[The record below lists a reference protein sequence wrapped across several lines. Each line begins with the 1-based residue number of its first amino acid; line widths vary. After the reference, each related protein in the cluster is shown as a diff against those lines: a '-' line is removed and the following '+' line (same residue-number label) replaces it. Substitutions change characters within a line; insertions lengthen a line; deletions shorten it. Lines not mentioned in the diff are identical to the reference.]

1 MTRSSTSWDTFRP
14 VRPLQPLWVALGLLT
29 LLPGLAGT
37 YLRLLAPTDDTQAT
51 FASFAS
57 YAVLAYALAT
67 VFFLV
72 AFLRARSR
80 AVLGVLT
87 LVAVALASCHAYWLA
102 PLFVPDDR
110 PARTPTFALLS
121 LNLLHGSANPDDVYA
136 LGQRA
141 DVVVLLEATPPALDA
156 LERRGW
162 QQRFGYSVGVV
173 NGVNGD
179 TILYSRF
186 PLSDQAQLPRSA
198 FQQWTATAD
207 VPQIGPVR
215 IIAAHPCNPYCGG
228 NQFAVDHAALNAVA
242 MRYASAPLVVAGD
255 LNATYDHAPIRHLD
269 RAGIVSVTDLV
280 GAGWLPTFPANRTIP
295 PLLPIDH
302 VLLSRQLTATS
313 VTRLPVRDT
322 DHLALL
328 TDIAGA
334 T

>member
-14 VRPLQPLWVALGLLT
+14 VRRLQPLWVGLGLLT

-37 YLRLLAPTDDTQAT
+37 YLWLLAPTDDTQAT

-57 YAVLAYALAT
+57 YAVLAYALST

-72 AFLRARSR
+72 AFLRARRR

-121 LNLLHGSANPDDVYA
+121 LNLRHGAANPDDVSA

-156 LERRGW
+156 LARRGW

-186 PLSDQAQLPRSA
+186 PLSEQVQLPRSA
-198 FQQWTATAD
+198 FQQWMATVD
-207 VPQIGPVR
+207 VPQVGPVR

-228 NQFAVDHAALNAVA
+228 GQFAVDHALLNAVA
-242 MRYASAPLVVAGD
+242 TQYAGSPLVVAGD
-255 LNATYDHAPIRHLD
+255 LNATDDHAPIRRLH
-269 RAGIVSVTDLV
+269 RAGIESVTDIV
-280 GAGWLPTFPANRTIP
+280 GAGWLPTFPANRSIP

-334 T
+334 G